1 MQRRYHIQIEGIAPL
16 IQDNPAKAI
25 ENILSPEHGRVEK
38 TLGHK
43 PDEAWRFKVYPV
55 GDGKLG
61 HPSAA
66 LESALKEAALTFK
79 AKGRGSMKTPIE
91 RTCFLEGEMAAFTN
105 IQEQDLNDQVQ
116 VFHSR
121 NDAGQIVAGYF
132 PCFAAGWRMEFI
144 LTLTEDKIVSS
155 DKLKEIL
162 DYAGRYIGIGKNRP
176 KYGRFM
182 VTRFQ
187 EVDGEQATAF
197 VPPPKTKAPVRK
209 SAVA

>member
-1 MQRRYHIQIEGIAPL
+1 MQRRYRIQIEGTSPL

-25 ENILSPEHGRVEK
+25 ENILSPEHGRVGK

-43 PDEAWRFKVYPV
+43 PDETWRFKVYPI
-55 GDGKLG
+55 GNGQLG
-61 HPSAA
+61 HPASAI
-66 LESALKEAALTFK
+66 ESALKDAALTFK

-91 RTCFLEGEMAAFTN
+91 RTCFLDGEMAILTN
-105 IQEQDLNDQVQ
+105 IAERELSDQVQ

-121 NDAGQIVAGYF
+121 NDQGQIVAGYF
-132 PCFAAGWRMEFI
+132 PCFAAGWRMEFM
-144 LTLTEDKIVSS
+144 LTLTEDKIVSA

-182 VTRFQ
+182 VTSFQ
-187 EVDGEQATAF
+187 EVDGLQ
-197 VPPPKTKAPVRK
+197 
-209 SAVA
+209 AVAAD